1 MVPLSTSCCAVRLAM
16 PRRPSLRAVSLL
28 AGGLIALN
36 FLEGHSATANTIDG
50 FRDWKALR
58 DAGVVRQERDFSC
71 GLAALATLLTHYF
84 DQPASES
91 DLLARLG
98 LPDADVLTATRPAGD
113 SAPAERARRQRL
125 QERGVSLAL
134 LAALARQYGLRA
146 QGVSIRPEALSRLSV
161 PAIAYIE
168 PEGEPH
174 FTLIRGVDR
183 HGNIQVADPSW
194 GNRLFSAADFARVF
208 SLNGSTAGR
217 LLLVMP
223 AGEAAVLS
231 DWFAVDR
238 AQPLIQRPHLG
249 R

>member
-1 MVPLSTSCCAVRLAM
+1 MA
-16 PRRPSLRAVSLL
+16 LL
-28 AGGLIALN
+28 AGTLPAPGLPEA
-36 FLEGHSATANTIDG
+36 HSATATATQV
-50 FRDWKALR
+50 FRDWRALR

-84 DQPASES
+84 DYPASES

-98 LPDADVLTATRPAGD
+98 LPDAGEFTDTRTEGAI
-113 SAPAERARRQRL
+113 APAERARRQRL

-134 LAALARQYGLRA
+134 LADLARQYGLRA
-146 QGVSIRPEALSRLSV
+146 QGVSIRPGALSRLSV

-168 PEGEPH
+168 PGGEPH

-183 HGNIQVADPSW
+183 HGNVQVADPSW

-208 SLNGSTAGR
+208 SVNGSAAGR
-217 LLLVMP
+217 LLLVLP
-223 AGEAAVLS
+223 AGERAGRG
-231 DWFAVDR
+231 DWFAIDR
-238 AQPLIQRPHLG
+238 AQALIQRPHLG

>member
-1 MVPLSTSCCAVRLAM
+1 MT
-16 PRRPSLRAVSLL
+16 RRPTLRAVSLL
-28 AGGLIALN
+28 ASGLAVLGL
-36 FLEGHSATANTIDG
+36 LEAHSATATTTEG

-84 DQPASES
+84 DHPASES

-98 LPDADVLTATRPAGD
+98 LPDADVLTDTRPAGEL
-113 SAPAERARRQRL
+113 APAERARRQRL
-125 QERGVSLAL
+125 REQGVSLAL
-134 LAALARQYGLRA
+134 LADLARQYGLRA
-146 QGVSIRPEALSRLSV
+146 QGVSIRPEALSRLSI

-183 HGNIQVADPSW
+183 HGNVQVADPSW
-194 GNRLFSAADFARVF
+194 GNRLFSADDFARVF
-208 SLNGSTAGR
+208 SIDGNMAGR
-217 LLLVMP
+217 LLLVLP
-223 AGEAAVLS
+223 AGQGAVRS

-238 AQPLIQRPHLG
+238 AQPLFQRPQLW